1 MKKILLVDKMY
12 PLNTRNERLIMTLRK
27 KFKVNFI
34 AWDRESNCKESIEDG
49 YIFSSFEGYG
59 NKIKKIIG
67 MRKYFKFLKEKIL
80 ENKPDILI
88 CSHWDML
95 LLCKL
100 MKYKG
105 KILYENLDLPTS
117 KNKIILFI
125 LLKLEKILVKNI
137 DGILF
142 ASRFFVKLYDEV
154 KCPKLLIENLPLKK
168 ITKKIEIKKENP
180 KNIRISFI
188 GSLRYFDDMKKLLE
202 AIQKIENVEVYLIGK
217 GAENEKFKKFI
228 INKKLKRVFMMGDY
242 NYEEIA
248 RYYQISD
255 FIWAVYPANDYNV
268 KYAISN
274 KFHESIIFEKICFFS
289 KNTLLGEYVDKNKI
303 GISINSSNKESI
315 EKTILNILNHPE
327 KIVEITEN
335 IKKYKQNK
343 ILYWEENEENLI
355 KFIEKL

>member
-168 ITKKIEIKKENP
+168 ITKN
-180 KNIRISFI
+180 
-188 GSLRYFDDMKKLLE
+188 
-202 AIQKIENVEVYLIGK
+202 
-217 GAENEKFKKFI
+217 
-228 INKKLKRVFMMGDY
+228 
-242 NYEEIA
+242 
-248 RYYQISD
+248 
-255 FIWAVYPANDYNV
+255 
-268 KYAISN
+268 
-274 KFHESIIFEKICFFS
+274 
-289 KNTLLGEYVDKNKI
+289 
-303 GISINSSNKESI
+303 
-315 EKTILNILNHPE
+315 
-327 KIVEITEN
+327 
-335 IKKYKQNK
+335 
-343 ILYWEENEENLI
+343 
-355 KFIEKL
+355 